1 MTGIGENP
9 IVTLR
14 VSMAR
19 SHLDERTHMS
29 KNPSVQ
35 ENSPPST
42 QVSALVRPSLN
53 LRVLMLT
60 AFVLA
65 LGWSTFNR
73 FVSPLLRASGVD
85 ILWIGLFY
93 SVWSGV
99 GAVAAPVGGVLA
111 DTFGRRPV
119 LIAGR
124 SMSLLGWI
132 VVMVWPSRTGL
143 LLGAAIM
150 GFGWVSGSAVKALIA
165 ESATEGRRAS
175 AFAATGSL
183 DNFAAVLSPLA
194 AGLLSD
200 RLGLRPVLFFMLIP
214 YFAGII
220 ITTRVR
226 ETLARGPG
234 GQRAAP
240 SAWSTGIRYITSP
253 EGRGSLVMSV
263 IWILTGF
270 MMGLTTPLYGLY
282 VLDRYGT
289 GYAGVGSLGA
299 AAALAATLGQ
309 VLGGRLAD
317 RFGYSRI
324 MIVSL
329 CCTAPL
335 WLLMPPMPTAALFT
349 LMVALSNFLGW
360 VAAPSWEALSAE
372 TATRNVRGATG
383 GIHTGMMS
391 VGNALGGGALGLL
404 YRPGTAVPFLV
415 MAANDTIM
423 LILVIAGVRLGLR
436 GFARQPQD
444 MGEVFTQPS

>member
-1 MTGIGENP
+1 
-9 IVTLR
+9 
-14 VSMAR
+14 
-19 SHLDERTHMS
+19 MS
-29 KNPSVQ
+29 KDPSVQ
-35 ENSPPST
+35 ENIPPST
-42 QVSALVRPSLN
+42 QVSTPARPSSN

-73 FVSPLLRASGVD
+73 FVSPLLRDSGVG

-99 GAVAAPVGGVLA
+99 GAVAAPVGGILA

-124 SMSLLGWI
+124 SLSFLGWV

-150 GFGWVSGSAVKALIA
+150 GLGWVSGSAVKALIA
-165 ESATEGRRAS
+165 ESASEGRRAS

-200 RLGLRPVLFFMLIP
+200 RLGLRPVLFLMLIP
-214 YFAGII
+214 YFTGII

-234 GQRAAP
+234 RQQAASGEGESTALGARLQTVSS
-240 SAWSTGIRYITSP
+240 SAWSTGVRYITSP
-253 EGRGSLVMSV
+253 EGRGSLVMSA

-270 MMGLTTPLYGLY
+270 MMGLTTPLYGLH

-299 AAALAATLGQ
+299 AAALAATAGQ

-324 MIVSL
+324 MMVSL

-335 WLLMPPMPTAALFT
+335 WLLMPPMPTAGLFT
-349 LMVALSNFLGW
+349 LTVALSNFLGW

-372 TATRNVRGATG
+372 TATRSVRGATG
-383 GIHTGMMS
+383 GIHTGMLS
-391 VGNALGGGALGLL
+391 IGNAIGGGALGLL

-415 MAANDTIM
+415 MAVNDVVM
-423 LILVIAGVRLGLR
+423 LVLVITGVRLGLR
-436 GFARQPQD
+436 GFARQPRD
-444 MGEVFTQPS
+444 LSEASTQISG